1 MADARPAKNPLQ
13 AEKRIASSLALLA
26 MTAANKKALANY
38 EGLSVTSI
46 FAIQI

>member
-1 MADARPAKNPLQ
+1 
-13 AEKRIASSLALLA
+13 